1 MTEPILAG
9 KHFYKSTKFLD
20 GNHLSS
26 VGLADFNFSGDPFDL
41 LHGNVETLF
50 CDRVNLDRS
59 IILDVDLTA
68 GLFND
73 AFDVF
78 TTGADQR
85 SDFIR
90 VDSNRGDSGSVLA
103 EFLARLGKG
112 CRHLFQDRL
121 TSFLG
126 LPNRL
131 FHDPQRKPLEF
142 EIQLE
147 ASDS

>member
-1 MTEPILAG
+1 MGKAAITTHVLDLDNGHPAANVVVTLAHPSG
-9 KHFYKSTKFLD
+9 RSLSGTTNDD
-20 GNHLSS
+20 GRI
-26 VGLADFNFSGDPFDL
+26 DEWSG
-41 LHGNVETLF
+41 
-50 CDRVNLDRS
+50 
-59 IILDVDLTA
+59 DVDLTA

-73 AFDVF
+73 ALDVF
-78 TTGADQR
+78 TTGANQR

-103 EFLARLGKG
+103 EFLARFGKG
-112 CRHLFQDRL
+112 FCHLFQNCL

-126 LPNRL
+126 LLNRL
-131 FHDPQRKPLEF
+131 FHDPQRQPLEF